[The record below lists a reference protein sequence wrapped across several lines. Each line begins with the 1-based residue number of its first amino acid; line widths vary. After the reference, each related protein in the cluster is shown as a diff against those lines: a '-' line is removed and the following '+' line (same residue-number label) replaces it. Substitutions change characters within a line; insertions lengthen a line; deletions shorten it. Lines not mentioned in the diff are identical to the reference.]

1 MSAARGAVGATA
13 ETSTTPLL
21 EIDGVSVAYDG
32 MRALHEVSLR
42 ADAGAIV
49 ALVGANGAG
58 KTSLL
63 RAISGLVRAE
73 RGTIRFGGRDIT
85 RTPAH
90 RIVRSG
96 IAHVPEGRRVFASAT
111 VRDNLLLG
119 AYVDRDPSHRQS
131 RLEAAF
137 TAFPIL
143 RERLEQRASTLSG
156 GEQQMLAIAR
166 GTMSGPLLLM
176 LDEPSLGIAPKLIPQ
191 IYAGVRAIAAN
202 GTAVLLVEQNV
213 REALAVAD
221 TAYVLQTGRVV
232 LHGAAN
238 DLIGDPLVQE
248 AFLGIGAA

>member
-1 MSAARGAVGATA
+1 MRQHR
-13 ETSTTPLL
+13 ETVVSDPLL
-21 EIDGVSVAYDG
+21 DVADVAVAYDG
-32 MRALHEVSLR
+32 MRALDGVSLR
-42 ADAGAIV
+42 ADAGSIV

-73 RGTIRFGGRDIT
+73 RGSIRFDGDDIT
-85 RTPAH
+85 RLAAH
-90 RIVRSG
+90 RIVRRG

-119 AYVDRDPSHRQS
+119 AFVDRNAAHRAA
-131 RLEAAF
+131 RLDAAF
-137 TAFPIL
+137 AAFPIL
-143 RERLEQRASTLSG
+143 RDRLDQRASTLSG

-166 GTMSGPLLLM
+166 GTMSGPRLLM

-202 GTAVLLVEQNV
+202 GTTVLLVEQNV

-232 LHGAAN
+232 LRGPARE
-238 DLIGDPLVQE
+238 LIGDPLVQE
-248 AFLGIGAA
+248 AFLGISAA